1 MASPEQVALTAEEQ
15 RAFWGIA
22 LAEADRETA
31 SQISRSMS
39 NVWRP
44 QSRYVRD
51 EFHRRVR
58 LMWRVVG

>member
-1 MASPEQVALTAEEQ
+1 MAGPEQAILSEEEK
-15 RAFWGIA
+15 RAFWGIV

-51 EFHRRVR
+51 EFHRRAR
-58 LMWRVVG
+58 LMWRVAG